1 MQINDMENILKYETP
16 QDYLLSRGIKVL
28 HPLVAVVDF
37 TKTEPFKFPKAWT
50 YGFYAIS
57 MKSGEYIRPIKY
69 GRNYYDY
76 KDGTIVF
83 TAPHQLISLTEEE
96 REPLPHPSNWALLF
110 HPDFIRGT
118 SLGRN
123 IKNYSF
129 FSYEVHEALHLSD
142 QEKQILLDCLRNIE
156 FELSRGIDNHS
167 KMLICSNIELFLNY
181 CVRFYDRQFI
191 TRQNSNQ
198 DTLSKFEN
206 LLDEYFNSDL
216 PQKTGLPTVKYC
228 ADMLHLSPNY
238 LGDLIKKET
247 GKSAQEHIQF
257 RLVEAAKEKLFEK
270 DKSVSQIAYELG
282 YEYPQYFSR
291 MFKKNVRMTP
301 NEYRGMN

>member
-1 MQINDMENILKYETP
+1 MEEIIKYETP
-16 QDYLLSRGIKVL
+16 QDYLLSRGIKAL

-37 TKTEPFKFPKAWT
+37 TKTEPLLFPKAWS

-57 MKSGEYIRPIKY
+57 MKSGKFIHPVKY

-76 KDGTIVF
+76 KEGTVIF
-83 TAPHQLISLTEEE
+83 TAPHQLISLKEEE
-96 REPLPHPSNWALLF
+96 RVPHPHPSNWALLF

-123 IKNYSF
+123 IKNYTF
-129 FSYEVHEALHLSD
+129 FSYEVHEALHISD
-142 QEKQILLDCLRNIE
+142 QERHIALDCIRNIE
-156 FELSRGIDNHS
+156 FELNRGIDNHS
-167 KMLICSNIELFLNY
+167 KTLIVSNIELFLNY

-191 TRQNSNQ
+191 TRQNENI
-198 DTLSKFEN
+198 DILSKFERIV
-206 LLDEYFNSDL
+206 DDYFISDL
-216 PQKTGLPTVKYC
+216 PQNLGLPSVKYC
-228 ADMLHLSPNY
+228 AEQLHLSPNY

-257 RLVEAAKEKLFEK
+257 KLIEVAKEKLFQK
-270 DKSVSQIAYELG
+270 DKSVGQIANELG

-291 MFKKNVRMTP
+291 MFKKNVGISP
-301 NEYRGMN
+301 NEYRLMIQ